1 MAKKATDHRTPSRII
16 WDMIAAEMTLQHVT
30 QRELAKRA
38 KVAQATVTTDGQDPE
53 KMPMWRVWR
62 YFAILGLDP
71 ALVLRP
77 FALEHAEKLIRR
89 EPEC

>member
-1 MAKKATDHRTPSRII
+1 MAKKAVRARTPARII

-53 KMPMWRVWR
+53 KMPMWRVWS
-62 YFAILGLDP
+62 YFAILGIDP
-71 ALVLRP
+71 LKVLKP
-77 FALEHAEKLIRR
+77 LAIEHAENIVRK
-89 EPEC
+89 E